1 MIVFFIVCFAVF
13 VLGTLIGLARG
24 TGKSVFRL
32 ITIALAIAATFFLA
46 IPFAQFL
53 ADKDMSGLVSEID
66 GVEVTTA
73 SETFVNIL
81 KSNETVAEVMADS
94 PTLEAAAR
102 QIPVILFAVVT
113 FIVCFIAFYLVS
125 LIIYAIFKG
134 LFRHGGSEKRKP
146 SAGSRAGGAILGLLS
161 AVICIGMILAPIL
174 GVANLMKELPEDT
187 DIEAKE
193 DYYDPVMNHAMIKLY
208 NNFGFGALGDLYI
221 KKASEITA
229 DDGSTVYVSEDVDT
243 IAKIYALLDEYGVI
257 EEVENGDFETSDM
270 VKYLLDGN
278 FSEKLFNLIF
288 SSKTLT
294 EAMKSLS
301 LNGGAIIAGTLDLPE
316 TDAEG
321 YDAMINAISNSI
333 DGSSEE
339 IELAGAYGAY
349 LSGNANTV
357 SNNESP
363 VADATVDYAPS
374 AVTKFTVPGSDK
386 VFVLRIEDGETYIG
400 TVGQNGKD
408 GKMITVKEAVDKVDS
423 LKKNI
428 VEKFAKSVDTDKMN
442 AMQKEEFESSLQTS
456 VDKLIDEA
464 AAAILNSTVYD
475 AGKVTEFLNGSDNE
489 TDALRKENFNYG
501 GVTVDSF
508 AKAFADGITALIE
521 SDDEKAAETI
531 VSVIVPAVQIISV
544 VSSSGEGEG
553 ENAYVAPAVGQL
565 VGAIH
570 GSEALNGLGLTMLNA
585 MSESSVVTAVVP
597 VSVTNELIK
606 VYTDSEGDITQTAV
620 AMASSANIVAAL
632 SSGDADTVE
641 KLIHDLTDNLNDSAA
656 AQIQSLVTDE
666 FMANFIDD
674 AEFAANAKTISS
686 AVIDVLSAAKGRASY
701 SDEANALIYAYNL
714 VVHSGSFSKDDLG
727 SLLSY
732 AVKSDIIASVLHKCN
747 GCRVQLSEQRKQEY
761 RVYLS
766 ACILSEATS
775 KEALEAA
782 IPVYNDVAAILELD
796 LVWYVENF
804 NL

>member
-1 MIVFFIVCFAVF
+1 MTVFFIVCFAVL

-32 ITIALAIAATFFLA
+32 ITIAMAIAATFFLA
-46 IPFAQFL
+46 IPFAQYL
-53 ADKDMSGLVSEID
+53 ANKDMSGLVSEID

-113 FIVCFIAFYLVS
+113 FIVCFIAFYFVS

-134 LFRHGGSEKRKP
+134 IARHTGDSEKRKP
-146 SAGSRAGGAILGLLS
+146 NAGSRAGGAILGLLS
-161 AVICIGMILAPIL
+161 AVLCIGMILAPVL

-193 DYYDPVMNHAMIKLY
+193 DYYDPVMSNAMIKLY
-208 NNFGFGALGDLYI
+208 NNFGFGAFGDYYI
-221 KKASEITA
+221 KKASKITA

-243 IAKIYALLDEYGVI
+243 IAKIYALLDEYGAI
-257 EEVENGDFETSDM
+257 EDIENGDFKTSDM
-270 VKYLLDGN
+270 VKYLLDGS
-278 FSEKLFNLIF
+278 FSERLFHLIF
-288 SSKTLT
+288 SSRTLT

-301 LNGGAIIAGTLDLPE
+301 LNGGAIIAGTLDLPAN
-316 TDAEG
+316 DMEG
-321 YDAMINAISNSI
+321 YDAMISAVSSSI
-333 DGSSEE
+333 EGSSEE
-339 IELAGAYGAY
+339 IELLGAYGTY
-349 LSGNANTV
+349 ETDNASV
-357 SNNESP
+357 ISYSESP

-374 AVTKFTVPGSDK
+374 ASTRFTVPGSDK

-400 TVGQNGKD
+400 TVDKNGKD
-408 GKMITVKEAVDKVDS
+408 GKMITVKEAVDKVVS

-428 VEKFAKSVDTDKMN
+428 VEKLAKSVDTDKMN
-442 AMQKEEFESSLQTS
+442 GMQKEEFESSLQAS

-464 AAAILNSTVYD
+464 AVAILNSTVYD
-475 AGKVTEFLNGSDNE
+475 AGKVTDFLNGSDNE

-521 SDDEKAAETI
+521 SNDEKAAETI
-531 VSVIVPAVQIISV
+531 VSVIVPAVQIIDAI
-544 VSSSGEGEG
+544 SGEGG
-553 ENAYVAPAVGQL
+553 ADSSYVAPAVGQL

-570 GSEALNGLGLTMLNA
+570 GSEALNGLGLTLLNA

-597 VSVTNELIK
+597 ESVTNELIK

-641 KLIHDLTDNLNDSAA
+641 KLIHDLTENLNDSTA

-666 FMANFIDD
+666 FMANFISD

-686 AVIDVLSAAKGRASY
+686 AVIDTLSAAKGRESY
-701 SDEANALIYAYNL
+701 RDEANALIYAYDL
-714 VVHSGSFSKDDLG
+714 VVHSSSFTKANLG
-727 SLLSY
+727 SLLRY
-732 AVKSDIIASVLHKCN
+732 AVSSDIIASVLHKCN
-747 GCRVQLSEQRKQEY
+747 GCRVHLSEQRRQEY
-761 RVYLS
+761 REFLS
-766 ACILSEATS
+766 NAILTS
-775 KEALEAA
+775 AKTREELEIA

-796 LVWYVENF
+796 LTWYVENF